1 MEKKKIL
8 SVVLASFMAIS
19 ITGCELNTSK
29 AEQEKFNEFIN
40 NDFIEMMESDWT
52 YAHIYLENPE
62 KFGVDESTIEVSW
75 GEVPNDTIYDE
86 IRQRDQELVN
96 EWEQFHRD
104 KLTDKQK
111 VIYDTYDFYL
121 ELNTNL
127 SKEKFDYVYNYFSTL
142 SGVHTQFATFF
153 SDITLIDETDV
164 TDMLLLLE
172 DTKPFVEELIQY
184 TNTQAEKGYL
194 MINLDSVIEYCTEI
208 VNQGSNS
215 SILSCLKDNIEEANI
230 SDEKKEQYK
239 KDAEELFLSSFIPAY
254 ENIISSMESLKES
267 DKNEDGLWAL
277 ENGVQYYEYLFQNA
291 TGSNRSVDGTRNL
304 LYEVADDAWNEI
316 SEILQRRPDLEEKFY
331 DDEITTSY
339 VDYESM
345 LSDLSTKIKEDFPE
359 IGEINYQIEPIAEEI
374 VNDGVA
380 AYFNIPAI
388 DGTTAKKIRV
398 NESSEKQSI
407 NSISTFKTIA
417 HEGFPGHMYQIAYL
431 YENIESP
438 WLKVNTNIGFDEG
451 VATYIEYYSLK
462 YLDDIDSD
470 YLSLYE
476 NMEVY
481 SNCIFALLD
490 ISVHYDELSKN
501 EVIDMIVEM
510 GYDEESAFLI
520 YEQLQENPT
529 AFLSYYVGYAEIID
543 LKNKAEN
550 KLGDNFNDTE
560 FHEALQKN
568 GSVPFSIIQDSV
580 KSYIE
585 ESQ

>member
-277 ENGVQYYEYLFQNA
+277 ENGEQYYEYLFQNA

-316 SEILQRRPDLEEKFY
+316 SEILQRRPELEEKFY

-451 VATYIEYYSLK
+451 MATYIEYYSLK
-462 YLDDIDSD
+462 YLDNIDSD

-550 KLGDNFNDTE
+550 KLGDNFNDKE

>member
-86 IRQRDQELVN
+86 IRQRNQELVN

-153 SDITLIDETDV
+153 SDITLIDEKDV

-215 SILSCLKDNIEEANI
+215 SILSCLKDNIEEANM

-451 VATYIEYYSLK
+451 MATYIEYYSLK

-543 LKNKAEN
+543 LKNKVES
-550 KLGDNFNDTE
+550 KLGDNFNDKE

>member
-451 VATYIEYYSLK
+451 MATYIEYYSLK